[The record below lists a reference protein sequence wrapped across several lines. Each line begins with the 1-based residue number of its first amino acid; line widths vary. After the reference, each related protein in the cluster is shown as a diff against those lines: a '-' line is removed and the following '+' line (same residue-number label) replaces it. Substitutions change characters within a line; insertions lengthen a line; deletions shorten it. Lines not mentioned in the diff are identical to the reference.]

1 MTLTHIIPS
10 LRRTIASPLRRELWP
25 EFTTTSTVDVTIAG
39 VSLLRLVD
47 WCGTPCV
54 HTAAA
59 PAAVARRS
67 GSDTTSVIVAKVLA
81 VEPAGADPDGAR
93 ADGAGML
100 DVWIDAD
107 LGGCDAVPSEIRMIG
122 RVSTAHDTVIRLRSG
137 GGTRSVPIELASDI
151 HFGDLLAIPCSGTTC
166 LHAIDPNQLHRAA
179 FTTVQDEQQRPL
191 TSCGK

>member
-10 LRRTIASPLRRELWP
+10 LRRTIASPWRRDLWP

-59 PAAVARRS
+59 VTPRAGGRVDPRA
-67 GSDTTSVIVAKVLA
+67 SDEDATSVIVAKVIA
-81 VEPAGADPDGAR
+81 VEPHDDAI
-93 ADGAGML
+93 

-107 LGGCDAVPSEIRMIG
+107 LSGCNAFPSETRMIG
-122 RVSTAHDTVIRLRSG
+122 RVSTAHDTVIHLRSG
-137 GGTRSVPIELASDI
+137 SGNPSRGGACSVPIELGSDI
-151 HFGDLLAIPCSGTTC
+151 HFGDLLAIPCAGTTC
-166 LHAIDPNQLHRAA
+166 LHEIDPNHLHRAA
-179 FTTVQDEQQRPL
+179 SAVDEEKPVPP